1 MPEKKDRDMWWA
13 FLEGKPEA
21 EWMPVQKSKGK
32 SKHQVSRGLRAWADE
47 PDPQQEHSNPIY
59 ELSPNNDEGEVE
71 DVLRMDPADSLP
83 SPAGTP
89 VPLDLLEAAMQPS
102 SSDPTP
108 SHSHTPRCAMYKPRE
123 PTTRLLR
130 LIDGVR
136 SYFLYQYP
144 ANRRIRTE
152 NCLTSINVFH
162 PLDPPLPQG
171 SRTGRLRADRIA
183 CSMDFR
189 PVFAN

>member
-32 SKHQVSRGLRAWADE
+32 SKSQATRGLRAWADE
-47 PDPQQEHSNPIY
+47 PPQQEHGNPIY
-59 ELSPNNDEGEVE
+59 ELLPNNDEGEVE

-89 VPLDLLEAAMQPS
+89 VPLEFLEAVMQPS
-102 SSDPTP
+102 SSDPTAP
-108 SHSHTPRCAMYKPRE
+108 SHTPRRGMYKPRE
-123 PTTRLLR
+123 PTTRLLK

-136 SYFLYQYP
+136 SCLSLRYP
-144 ANRRIRTE
+144 ANRRVRTE
-152 NCLTSINVFH
+152 NCLTFINVFH
-162 PLDPPLPQG
+162 PLDPTLPQG
-171 SRTGRLRADRIA
+171 PRTRQLRANRIA

-189 PVFAN
+189 PVFAS